1 MEFNKEQRRAITAD
15 GNIIVSAGAGC
26 GKTATMIERI
36 VNKLKSGAELD
47 RMLIVTFT
55 RAAAADIRVKLAE
68 RLNKLKNERA
78 EYREIAERAIDAMSV
93 SDIGTLHGYCQKLI
107 KTYFYAAGIDPSAS
121 VADDAETHAI
131 LESCIRAAIDDA
143 LDGGDDDFLK
153 VYDMLASRREDAGV
167 RKAVRVIIEF
177 ALSLPDTREYLT
189 RVRKDSDY
197 FGALDELVKNKRK
210 ALIERRDG
218 IKEEAVRNN
227 FALLIA
233 PLEEVEDFLD
243 GKIDFITST
252 KYTPK
257 KTEEPADVAAK
268 KEINAAFKK
277 LKTDCAKFLTYR
289 ADAEKAKTRDSAPLA
304 AALQRVALVAL
315 DLYDAKKAA
324 LGKLDYSDLEHGA
337 ERILSD
343 SSCRAEIAKSID
355 YVFIDEYQDVNP
367 LQAAIAEHFRLC
379 GAEMFLVG
387 DVKQSIYGFR
397 RCSPE
402 FFKKA
407 LTDENYTAVYLTENY
422 RSSKRVIDF
431 VNGIFSRV
439 MTEKT
444 GGADYSENM
453 LVCTS
458 AQEGNAAFYEIA
470 DEKTEDSDDG
480 EPYSVMSAGQKTEID
495 PEAKFVADLVI
506 DRVEQ
511 LPRGKKGEESGLNEI
526 AVLVRGTKGAFVG
539 DLVNIL
545 SASGIP
551 CNVCKK
557 SYLSDFPH
565 AAALVDIARYI
576 DNRFDDMGLY
586 TALRSSMGGF
596 SDEEILEIAKVGEK
610 KISRPFDKNVS
621 LCQKVAA
628 YSGKY
633 DASLKRF
640 TAMRDEFSLYSKC
653 HSASETLG
661 YITSRTDY
669 FRSVCAVPS
678 AAAAVEAL
686 IELADRF
693 VSLKEFLDYC
703 ADGKTELSV
712 AADDDAVTI
721 TTIHSS
727 KGLEYDHVIV
737 ANAGREFNLH
747 DLTGKIIV
755 CNEGVML
762 KAPDFESGELE
773 LTAPYIV
780 AAAEGKGDV
789 CGEELRLFY
798 VALTRAKKDVVV
810 CGKTPSRRSSENYS
824 RYLDFMRGTPR
835 DEYKPERGQKAE
847 TETAVTPVDPDAV
860 YTAVKRACD
869 FDYGAR
875 KLYKDPYAAKSDGL
889 SPQTKAEL
897 KAPIKTCVT
906 AVAAASG
913 EDGDY
918 TSGAAVLT
926 VDDREKTSD
935 TSKRKKAKDGAI
947 DPCAVGNAY
956 HKAMELIDFAD
967 PDIGSVQNIEGFEY
981 VDFDDIARA
990 AAAMNKLA
998 EGSTHIFRE
1007 RYFIIDVDYAEL
1019 YETESKANTKVLV
1032 QGVIDLLIVRPNGT
1046 AIVVDYKTT
1055 APDRLDC
1062 PEYRTQLR
1070 LYAKAVEKST
1080 PYKVIKKYLYSFKKG
1095 LIEL

>member
-1 MEFNKEQRRAITAD
+1 MIEFNKEQRRAITAD

-36 VNKLKSGAELD
+36 VEKLKSGAELD

-68 RLNKLKNERA
+68 RLNALKGESA
-78 EYREIAERAIDAMSV
+78 EYRRIAERAIDAMSV

-107 KTYFYAAGIDPSAS
+107 KTYFYAAGVDPSAAI
-121 VADDAETHAI
+121 ADDAETQVI
-131 LESCIRAAIDDA
+131 LETCIRAAIDGA
-143 LDGGDDDFLK
+143 LDSGDSDFRK
-153 VYDMLASRREDAGV
+153 AYDMLASRREDGGV
-167 RKAVRVIIEF
+167 RKAVRAIIEF

-189 RVRKDSDY
+189 RVRRDSDY
-197 FGALDELVKNKRK
+197 FAALDEIVENKRK
-210 ALIERRDG
+210 SLIERRDA
-218 IKEEAVRNN
+218 IKEEAERYG

-233 PLEEVEDFLD
+233 PLDEIEDYL
-243 GKIDFITST
+243 GGRIDDITST

-257 KTEEPADVAAK
+257 KTDDPADVAAK
-268 KEINAAFKK
+268 REINEAFKN
-277 LKTDCAKFLTYR
+277 LKKDCGKFLKYR
-289 ADAEKAKTRDSAPLA
+289 SVTEQAKTRDSAPLA
-304 AALQRVALVAL
+304 AALQRVALAAL
-315 DLYDAKKAA
+315 ELYESRKSA

-343 SSCRAEIAKSID
+343 DSCRAEIAKSID

-367 LQAAIAEHFRLC
+367 LQAAIAEHFRQC

-402 FFKKA
+402 FFRKA
-407 LTDENYTAVYLTENY
+407 LSDENYTAVYLTENH

-439 MTEKT
+439 MTEEV
-444 GGADYSENM
+444 GGADYSVNK

-458 AQEGNAAFYEIA
+458 EQEGSAAFYEIA
-470 DEKTEDSDDG
+470 DDKEKSDDNG
-480 EPYSVMSAGQKTEID
+480 TPYSVMSAGQKTEVD
-495 PEAKFVADLVI
+495 PEAKFVAQLVI
-506 DRVEQ
+506 DRVEK
-511 LPRGKKGEESGLNEI
+511 LLREKSGGEPKLNEI
-526 AVLVRGTKGAFVG
+526 AVLVRGTTGAFVG

-545 SASGIP
+545 SESGIP

-565 AAALVDIARYI
+565 AAALVDIARFI
-576 DNRFDDMGLY
+576 DNRFDDVGLY
-586 TALRSSMGGF
+586 TAMRSSMGGF
-596 SDEEILEIAKVGEK
+596 SDGEILDIAKVGEK
-610 KISRPFDKNVS
+610 IISRPYDKTVS
-621 LCQKVAA
+621 FCQKVAA
-628 YSGKY
+628 YSGEH
-633 DASLKRF
+633 DARLKRF
-640 TAMRDEFSLYSKC
+640 MSMRDEFSLYSKC

-669 FRSVCAVPS
+669 FRSICAVPS
-678 AAAAVEAL
+678 AASAVEAL

-693 VSLKEFLDYC
+693 GNLKEFLEYC
-703 ADGKTELSV
+703 NGGSVELSV

-737 ANAGREFNLH
+737 ANAGKEFNMR
-747 DLTGKIIV
+747 DLIGKIIV
-755 CNEGVML
+755 CDDGVML
-762 KAPDFESGELE
+762 KMPDFESGELE

-780 AAAEGKGDV
+780 ASANGKGDV

-798 VALTRAKKDVVV
+798 VALTRARKDVVV
-810 CGKTPSRRSSENYS
+810 CGKTPSRNSSEKYGH
-824 RYLDFMRGTPR
+824 YLDFMRGTPR
-835 DEYKPERGQKAE
+835 DEYKPETERKVEANSMAE
-847 TETAVTPVDPDAV
+847 AVDPDAV

-875 KLYKDPYAAKSDGL
+875 KLFGDPYALSADGA
-889 SPQTKAEL
+889 SRFMAEL

-906 AVAAASG
+906 KVAAASG

-918 TSGAAVLT
+918 TGGAAILT
-926 VDDREKTSD
+926 VDDREKISD
-935 TSKRKKAKDGAI
+935 GARRKKSEDAI

-956 HKAMELIDFAD
+956 HKAMELIDFD
-967 PDIGSVQNIEGFEY
+967 SPDIGAIENIEGFRY
-981 VDFDDIARA
+981 IDFDEIVRA
-990 AAAMNKLA
+990 ASAMKKLTENSA
-998 EGSTHIFRE
+998 YVFRE
-1007 RYFIIDVDYAEL
+1007 RYFIIDMDYAEL
-1019 YETESKANTKVLV
+1019 YDTQSKSNTKVLV
-1032 QGVIDLLIVRPNGT
+1032 QGVIDLLIVRPDGT

-1055 APDRLDC
+1055 APDKLDC
-1062 PEYRTQLR
+1062 PEYRTQLK
-1070 LYAKAVEKST
+1070 LYASAVEKST
-1080 PYKVIKKYLYSFKKG
+1080 PYKVVKKYLYSFRKG